1 MKHYRDYI
9 SLKFIN
15 MLAEF
20 VLVLISYF
28 VSAGIRYYLGRGIIR
43 IFDMHDVAVFIP
55 FGMICGLFSVVC
67 YLIFGDYSTVRVKS
81 IRKEVLRI
89 TFVQVFVGITT
100 AALLFLTRGSQF
112 SRMWLVLFT
121 AFSIILLI
129 IKRIAFSVYSLYY
142 SRKHQ
147 GLFKV
152 LIIGDGNNARRYY
165 RGLEKVVH
173 KECEYAGHLA
183 PAADESIPG
192 YLGTYDMID
201 EVIDRAG
208 VDEAVI
214 CSELD
219 EKTLNRLLIA
229 CAIKSVVVYIVPS
242 YNDYLSGGRIL
253 STYGDLNMVEVTAL
267 RVDNILGVN
276 IAVTS
281 MESTIRELIEK
292 RQEWKGQYICVSN
305 VHTTVMAH
313 ENPEYMKIQ
322 NEAVMALP
330 DGSPL
335 SSYSRENGKTTA
347 RRVTGPDLMR
357 ELLERSGENG
367 FTHFFYG
374 STQDTLDK
382 LREKIEERY
391 PGARIVG
398 MISPPFRELTPEEDE
413 AYVRQINEAAPD
425 FLWVGLGAPKQ
436 EIWMAAH
443 KGRVNAIMLG
453 VGAAFAFESGEV
465 KRAPKW
471 VQNLKL
477 EWFYRMLQDPKR
489 LFKRYFVTNI
499 KYLWLTRK

>member
-1 MKHYRDYI
+1 MKHYRDYV
-9 SLKFIN
+9 SLKLIN
-15 MLAEF
+15 MLSEF
-20 VLVLISYF
+20 TLVLIAYF
-28 VSAGIRYYLGRGIIR
+28 VSGGIRYYLGRDFIR
-43 IFDMHDVAVFIP
+43 LFDMHDVVVFIP
-55 FGMICGLFSVVC
+55 FALVCGLFSVLC
-67 YLIFGDYSTVRVKS
+67 YVIFGDYSTVRVRS
-81 IRKEVLRI
+81 VRREITRI
-89 TFVQVFVGITT
+89 TFVQIFVGITT
-100 AALLFLTRGSQF
+100 AAMLFLARGSQF
-112 SRMWLVLFT
+112 SRVWLILFT
-121 AFSIILLI
+121 FLAIVFLI
-129 IKRIAFSVYSLYY
+129 VKRIAFSAFSLYY

-147 GLFKV
+147 GLSKV
-152 LIIGDGNNARRYY
+152 LIIGEGSNAQRYY
-165 RGLEKVVH
+165 RGLEKVLH
-173 KECEYAGHLA
+173 KENEYAGHLA
-183 PAADESIPG
+183 LNEDPLIPG

-201 EVIDRAG
+201 EIIERTGA
-208 VDEAVI
+208 DEAVI
-214 CSELD
+214 CSEFD
-219 EKTLNRLLIA
+219 EKTLNRILIA
-229 CAIKSVVVYIVPS
+229 CAIRGLAVYIVPS

-276 IAVTS
+276 IAVTN
-281 MESTIRELIEK
+281 MESTIHELAEK
-292 RQEWKGQYICVSN
+292 RNEWKGQYICVSN

-335 SSYSRENGKTTA
+335 SSYSRENGKVVA

-357 ELLERSGENG
+357 ELLTRSGEYG

-382 LREKIEERY
+382 LRAKIEGSY
-391 PGARIVG
+391 PDAKIVG
-398 MISPPFRELTPEEDE
+398 MISPPFRELTPEEDD
-413 AYVRQINEAAPD
+413 AYVKQINDANPD
-425 FLWVGLGAPKQ
+425 FVWVGLGAPKQ

-443 KGRVNAIMLG
+443 KGRVNSIMIG
-453 VGAAFAFESGEV
+453 VGAAFAFESGKV

>member
-1 MKHYRDYI
+1 MKHYRDYV
-9 SLKFIN
+9 SLKLIN
-15 MLAEF
+15 MLSEF
-20 VLVLISYF
+20 TLVMIAYF
-28 VSAGIRYYLGRGIIR
+28 VSGGIRYFLGRDFIR
-43 IFDMHDVAVFIP
+43 MFDMHDVVVFIP
-55 FGMICGLFSVVC
+55 FALVCGLFSVLC
-67 YLIFGDYSTVRVKS
+67 YVIFGDYSTVRVRS
-81 IRKEVLRI
+81 VRREITRI
-89 TFVQVFVGITT
+89 SFVQIFVGITT
-100 AALLFLTRGSQF
+100 AAMLFLARGSQF
-112 SRMWLVLFT
+112 SRVWLVIFT
-121 AFSIILLI
+121 FLAIVFLI
-129 IKRIAFSVYSLYY
+129 VKRIAFSAFSLYY
-142 SRKHQ
+142 GRKHQ
-147 GLFKV
+147 GLSKV
-152 LIIGDGNNARRYY
+152 LIIGEGSNAQRYY
-165 RGLEKVVH
+165 RGLEKVLH
-173 KECEYAGHLA
+173 KENEYAGHLA
-183 PAADESIPG
+183 LNEDPLIPG

-201 EVIDRAG
+201 EIIDRTGA
-208 VDEAVI
+208 DEAVI
-214 CSELD
+214 CSEFD
-219 EKTLNRLLIA
+219 EKSLNRILIA
-229 CAIKSVVVYIVPS
+229 CAIRGLAVYIVPS

-276 IAVTS
+276 IAVTN
-281 MESTIRELIEK
+281 MESTIHELAEK
-292 RQEWKGQYICVSN
+292 RNEWKGQYICVSN

-335 SSYSRENGKTTA
+335 SSYSRENGKVVA

-357 ELLERSGENG
+357 ELLIRSGEYG

-382 LREKIEERY
+382 LRAKIEGNY
-391 PGARIVG
+391 PDAKIVG

-413 AYVRQINEAAPD
+413 EYVKQINDANPD
-425 FLWVGLGAPKQ
+425 FVWVGLGAPKQ

-443 KGRVNAIMLG
+443 KGRVNSIMIG
-453 VGAAFAFESGEV
+453 VGAAFAFESGKV